1 MKYLA
6 IIATTL
12 ATPALA
18 HPATAAGHLPHTAY
32 LVAAIVVGL
41 ALAIYN
47 ARKA

>member
-1 MKYLA
+1 MKKLA
-6 IIATTL
+6 FFAAIL

-18 HPATAAGHLPHTAY
+18 HPAGAAGHMPHTAY
-32 LVAAIVVGL
+32 LVAAIAVGL